1 MIDRSRFRQ
10 TLMAA
15 TANTGTVTEFTFG
28 AVLQR
33 VDVYVT
39 GQWLTEDRI
48 VRRDVALGGT

>member
-1 MIDRSRFRQ
+1 
-10 TLMAA
+10 MAA

-39 GQWLTEDRI
+39 GQWLTEGRI